1 MFVANLVNMPRF
13 LAIYNFDD
21 NGHYR
26 LPLVLG
32 ETVKIVE
39 ECQGLCFVISL
50 LKYCLMIC
58 GDDHADEH

>member
-1 MFVANLVNMPRF
+1 MSQL

-21 NGHYR
+21 HGPFR

-39 ECQGLCFVISL
+39 ECQGLCFEISL
-50 LKYCLMIC
+50 LKYLMIC
-58 GDDHADEH
+58 GHDHAGKH